1 MAQLVPEN
9 FDMSA
14 LPHSE
19 QRVVRHLLDG
29 LDESW
34 IVVPSV
40 PITHEGKDRE
50 IDVVLVSFDRGAWV
64 IEVKGGIVTVVDGQW
79 KSFDTPI
86 KNPVRQVSAAK
97 YALIKRLQKTGTP
110 AARVHISH
118 LVALPDNADFPREG
132 AGPECP
138 RDIVLTKDELTNI
151 ASALERL
158 GHPHPSSRDEIESL
172 IKVLRPDVSEI
183 RVDGRH
189 VKGVLTRL
197 ADATAERL
205 GPVIGLDENR
215 RVYLRGSAGTGKTF
229 VALRWYRRA
238 LLRGESTLYV
248 CFNSPLAADVES
260 KIDRVVDALAEN
272 ESPVPVHM
280 VANFHALMRRLMGD
294 SAPPIPED
302 DESDVQNYWNTVLPE
317 AFAASLPSIDLR
329 FDTIIIDE
337 AQDFHP
343 AWLEVIEGLMSDRVD
358 GRLYLMADSDQAI
371 YTSSWTPPSGITTLE
386 LTHNI
391 RNSGN
396 IATVVARLGGAPVPR
411 SVPAGP
417 AVDYHRVRGTK
428 ETVKA
433 VRSGIH
439 TATEELGIPHSQIA
453 ILVAHRSVRDEIRNA
468 LGTEFHMVPWQ
479 DRDENAIVCETV
491 HRTKG
496 LERQAVIFVDTD
508 EEPNKTIAYVGA
520 SRASAYLSV
529 VGREPL
535 ISLMNGTIGPN

>member
-9 FDMSA
+9 FDIGV
-14 LPHSE
+14 LPPSE

-34 IVVPSV
+34 IVIPSV
-40 PITHEGKDRE
+40 PITHDGADRE

-79 KSFDTPI
+79 KSYDTPI
-86 KNPVRQVSAAK
+86 KNPARQVTAAK
-97 YALIKRLQKTGTP
+97 YALIKRLQKTKTP

-138 RDIVLTKDELTNI
+138 RDIVLTRNELTNI
-151 ASALERL
+151 ATTLETM
-158 GHPHPSSRDEIESL
+158 GHPRPSTRQEIESL
-172 IKVLRPDVSEI
+172 IKALRPDVSEI

-197 ADATAERL
+197 SDATAERL

-229 VALRWYRRA
+229 VALRWFRRA
-238 LLRGESTLYV
+238 LLRRESALYV
-248 CFNSPLAADVES
+248 CFNSPLASDVES
-260 KIDRVVDALAEN
+260 KISSVVETLT
-272 ESPVPVHM
+272 ESDNLPPMHM

-294 SAPPIPED
+294 SAPPIPKG
-302 DESDVQNYWNTVLPE
+302 DESVVQNYWNVLLPE
-317 AFAASLPSIDLR
+317 AFAASLPTIDLR

-343 AWLEVIEGLMSDRVD
+343 TWLEVVEGLMSDRVN

-371 YTSSWTPPSGITTLE
+371 YTSSWTPPAGITTLE

-396 IATVVARLGGAPVPR
+396 IARVVASLGGAPVPR

-417 AVDYHRVRGTK
+417 AVGYHRVGGMK
-428 ETVKA
+428 ETAKA
-433 VRSGIH
+433 VRSGIR
-439 TATEELGIPHSQIA
+439 TASEELGIPHSQIA
-453 ILVAHRSVRDEIRNA
+453 ILVSHRSVRDELRTA
-468 LGTEFHMVPWQ
+468 LAAEFHLVPWQ

-496 LERQAVIFVDTD
+496 LERQAVILVDID
-508 EEPNKTIAYVGA
+508 EEPNRTIAYVGA

-535 ISLMNGTIGPN
+535 ISLMNGSPGSN